1 MNGIRI
7 SVLGMLALGLVGCA
21 STGGEASTRRS
32 DAVGGAISQPFRDL
46 GMIRK
51 PIPEALAKATA
62 SPYATEIPPDCGAI
76 TGEIAALDAVLGP
89 DVDGVKADQAN
100 AAEEILIGALRGALD
115 LPFRGIVRRISG
127 AEKRDRA
134 RVAAVLAGMV
144 RRGYLKGIG
153 LGARCPAVAAAG

>member
-21 STGGEASTRRS
+21 STGDAASGRRS
-32 DAVGGAISQPFRDL
+32 DAMSGAVSQPFRDL

-51 PIPEALAKATA
+51 PIPDALAKATA
-62 SPYATEIPPDCGAI
+62 SPYATEVPPDCAAI
-76 TGEIAALDAVLGP
+76 TGEIATLDAVLGP
-89 DVDGVKADQAN
+89 DLDGVKGDQASD
-100 AAEEILIGALRGALD
+100 AEEIIIGALRGALD

-153 LGARCPAVAAAG
+153 LGARCPGTAPAG